1 MLGLSSLQT
10 GARSTR
16 LVAANRGASRWMSGL
31 PGDRLP
37 KLKQLL
43 EARQLQN
50 TNLPLRIMETHSG
63 LTGLIAEHAV
73 SNSGVTF
80 DGMWSS
86 SLTAS
91 AVRGMPDIEAVDT
104 SARLHLVKET
114 LNVTT
119 KPMICDGDTG
129 GKILA

>member
-1 MLGLSSLQT
+1 MSST
-10 GARSTR
+10 
-16 LVAANRGASRWMSGL
+16 GL

-37 KLKQLL
+37 ELKRLL
-43 EARQLQN
+43 DHRRSNQ
-50 TNLPLRIMETHSG
+50 PLRILETHSG

-73 SNSGVTF
+73 GSGGHQF

-104 SARLHLVKET
+104 TARLSLVKET

-119 KPMICDGDTG
+119 KPMIYDGDTG
-129 GKILA
+129 GTRSPLWSQYLNAFQAALLTLPFAVFIT

>member
-1 MLGLSSLQT
+1 
-10 GARSTR
+10 
-16 LVAANRGASRWMSGL
+16 MSGL

-37 KLKQLL
+37 KLKHLL
-43 EARQLQN
+43 EARRQQEN
-50 TNLPLRIMETHSG
+50 SMKALPLRIMETHSG

-73 SNSGVTF
+73 GSGTNGRVTF

-104 SARLHLVKET
+104 SARLDLVKET

-119 KPMICDGDTG
+119 KPMIYDGDTG
-129 GKILA
+129 GKSVTCF